1 MADTQH
7 KVYVITGAAG
17 SGKTSVANYLRRQY
31 HMMKVITH
39 TTRQPRPGEQNG
51 VDYFFETPASMD
63 KLHLLE
69 RVEYDHHLYGSS
81 LEGLERGWN
90 DDRDDVIVL
99 DTAGAITYQQQLGD
113 RVVVIFLTVSNVRTL
128 SKRLYSRGD
137 RTAAIHSRLHS
148 AEYQRDLSLPTELKG
163 HAHVIVNDNWE
174 QTQQKLDQLIKNQ
187 QVKNNGCSRKS
198 KDDGTGTRYALDAA
212 ARAINHHSAIK

>member
-1 MADTQH
+1 MAKGQH

-17 SGKTSVANYLRRQY
+17 TGKTSVANYLRHRY

-51 VDYFFETPASMD
+51 VDYFFETPSSMD

-81 LEGLERGWN
+81 MEGLQRGWN

-99 DTAGAITYQQQLGD
+99 DTAGAITYEQQLGD
-113 RVVVIFLTVSNVRTL
+113 QVVVIFLTVSNVRVL
-128 SKRLYSRGD
+128 SKRLYARGD
-137 RTAAIHSRLHS
+137 RQAAIHSRLHS
-148 AEYQRDLSLPTELKG
+148 AEYQRDLTLPVALVGK
-163 HAHVIVNDNWE
+163 AHVIVNDNWE
-174 QTQQKLDQLIKNQ
+174 ATQGKLDQLISDQ
-187 QVKNNGCSRKS
+187 QG
-198 KDDGTGTRYALDAA
+198 
-212 ARAINHHSAIK
+212 